1 MNFKISNLEFF
12 KSVIS
17 TVSFENL
24 YNNKQSIYFIII
36 NIVVA
41 FLGFVRSFAFMK
53 FLDLK
58 ELGFLTLIQTGAMLI
73 GFFQIGLINGGY
85 RILAL
90 QDSKLSKDTNNVLF
104 SYFGILFI
112 VLLGI
117 YAIGSI
123 TGLITENLIV
133 FITILIGLFALLNN
147 WIINMLIASREYD
160 RLNKANLLSVL
171 LSVACLPLAYF
182 YGIYG
187 GAISLLIQPLAL
199 VIFVLLTGRNLWI
212 NKFSISVLKL
222 KNILHYG
229 FIPYLSGLF
238 FLSYMQIERWSIAS
252 YLGTTSLGSFYLVF
266 LITSLWV
273 LIPTSINSL
282 FFPKAVKYYEDKD
295 YDNFKTII
303 NINFGVILAYCFIV
317 SLIIIVFLSPVV
329 SFVFPKHFPFVK
341 YALLALPGL
350 VFRTLSD
357 PISLFLNSVVKL
369 KPIFWSDISGLALYS
384 FLICFFVLLHSFT
397 LNAVVIC
404 FDIYYGYKLFYLLI
418 SYFRLKKQVLL

>member
-229 FIPYLSGLF
+229 FIPYLS
-238 FLSYMQIERWSIAS
+238 EKKNE
-252 YLGTTSLGSFYLVF
+252 
-266 LITSLWV
+266 
-273 LIPTSINSL
+273 PT
-282 FFPKAVKYYEDKD
+282 KA
-295 YDNFKTII
+295 N
-303 NINFGVILAYCFIV
+303 
-317 SLIIIVFLSPVV
+317 
-329 SFVFPKHFPFVK
+329 
-341 YALLALPGL
+341 
-350 VFRTLSD
+350 
-357 PISLFLNSVVKL
+357 
-369 KPIFWSDISGLALYS
+369 
-384 FLICFFVLLHSFT
+384 
-397 LNAVVIC
+397 
-404 FDIYYGYKLFYLLI
+404 
-418 SYFRLKKQVLL
+418 